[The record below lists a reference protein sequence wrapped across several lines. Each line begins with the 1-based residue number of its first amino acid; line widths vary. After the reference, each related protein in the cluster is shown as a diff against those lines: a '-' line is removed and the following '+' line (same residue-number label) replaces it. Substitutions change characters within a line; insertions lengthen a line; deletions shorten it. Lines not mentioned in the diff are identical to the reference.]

1 MVQKPRCMRKR
12 PAARPASS
20 SGAAGHHPA
29 PTRESQRFTAI
40 PLKIQ
45 QNLTATFVVG
55 PSVDEQD
62 EQLDIVVIGPVDA
75 VERTRARLTETG
87 DLADAEPVL
96 PDEDDPTHGSCW
108 IRLVPVDRTQPRDQA
123 ARRGD
128 PVGLFAALTT
138 LLRPRPGGSSG
149 PGRHRA
155 SGSGPGRDSSGPR
168 QG

>member
-1 MVQKPRCMRKR
+1 MPFQ
-12 PAARPASS
+12 
-20 SGAAGHHPA
+20 
-29 PTRESQRFTAI
+29 
-40 PLKIQ
+40 IQ
-45 QNLTATFVVG
+45 QNLTATFVVA
-55 PSVDEQD
+55 PSVD

-96 PDEDDPTHGSCW
+96 PDADDPTHGSCW
-108 IRLVPVDRTQPRDQA
+108 IRLVPPDRTQPPPEQA
-123 ARRGD
+123 VRRGE

-168 QG
+168 Q